1 MKKQTTLI
9 IALLLATFTGKLL
22 AGGPTAPYRFDSTFA
37 QNGFLIDTLTGQPL
51 PSYIQY
57 NEVLVGSNLD
67 FWVAGVTNGTFLA
80 NKYSVNGT
88 QLISKTGMNYPPYS
102 TTAGAYTGV
111 ISGNKFYMGG
121 QSGNGGHYQNFAF
134 NFDGTTN
141 PIFHYN
147 SQPDSFMTEPLYGP
161 QYPVGAA
168 NPNCSDILSNGRV
181 VTAIQNFTGD
191 SLYIA
196 EFNPTT
202 NVSVMVY
209 PKIAVGVGP
218 LRPKALRTI
227 PGTNNYALLVYN
239 TAGISTVYIINNG
252 TATSSYTYPGV
263 KYNAMIAVSATE
275 LLLGGDNLAFLNLT
289 NGNTTA
295 ASASL
300 NGVLHLTRNK
310 QSGEIYAFT
319 GGSLYALTAAGAL
332 DNSYNPDGLGNN
344 FPYTYVQADYWMG
357 ADVNPNQV
365 FYTDMEMQGSNI
377 LISGFTTTLNQHPV
391 QVGYAGFIIKIKGK
405 PGLCDNFS
413 VQLDSVYGT
422 SGCDWSAN
430 VTLTGAFPMNAFV
443 HWSSGGSSSSTVTAS
458 PYIPSGLC
466 PENYDIT
473 FTDGNGC
480 KDTIYFVTPPP
491 CAAPVINDP
500 LTITGSLCPGTA
512 VTIGPVTSTAGNLI
526 YQWYKNGQ
534 SISGATSSA
543 YAINSLDATSD
554 NGNYT
559 VAISNVCGSDTSLT
573 YSLTAHSVPAPDFTT
588 SGNVLTCT
596 VTASNYQWYFNGV
609 VIPSANSNQYT
620 ATQTGEY
627 RVEVVTS
634 DGCSA
639 LSSPQNITVVGIS
652 ETLNLKLSVY
662 PNPAHEFVIIQCN
675 EQIETTEVY
684 TVVGEQVIFAKG
696 QISKLNTASLT
707 PGLYTVQI
715 KTVNGNSTLRKFV
728 KQ

>member
-1 MKKQTTLI
+1 MKKQTTFF
-9 IALLLATFTGKLL
+9 IALLLATFTGKVFG
-22 AGGPTAPYRFDSTFA
+22 GGPTAPYRFDSTFA
-37 QNGFLIDTLTGQPL
+37 QNGFLIDTLTGSPA
-51 PSYIQY
+51 SYVQY
-57 NEVLVGSNLD
+57 NEILVGNNQD

-88 QLISKTGMNYPPYS
+88 QLLSKTGMNYPPYS

-111 ISGNKFYMGG
+111 ISNNKFYMGG

-134 NFDGTTN
+134 NFDGSTN
-141 PIFHYN
+141 PIFDYS

-168 NPNCSDILSNGRV
+168 NPNCSDILSNGHV
-181 VTAIQNFTGD
+181 VTALQNFTGD
-191 SLYIA
+191 SLYIS

-202 NVSVMVY
+202 NVTVMVY

-218 LRPKALRTI
+218 MRPKALRTI

-239 TAGISTVYIINNG
+239 TTGSSTVYIINNG
-252 TATSSYTYPGV
+252 AVTSSYFYAGV

-289 NGNTTA
+289 TGNTTA
-295 ASASL
+295 TAASL
-300 NGVLHLTRNK
+300 TGVLHLTRDK

-319 GGSLYALTAAGAL
+319 GGSLYALTPAGAL
-332 DNSYNPDGLGNN
+332 DNSYNPDGMGND

-391 QVGYAGFIIKIKGK
+391 FIGYAGFVIKIKGK

-422 SGCDWSAN
+422 SGCDWSAH
-430 VTLTGAFPMNAFV
+430 VTLTGAFPINAFV
-443 HWSSGGSSSSTVTAS
+443 HWSSGGSSSNSINAS
-458 PYIPSGLC
+458 PYIPGGLC
-466 PENYDIT
+466 PEAYDII

-491 CAAPVINDP
+491 CAAPVVNDP
-500 LTITGSLCPGTA
+500 VNVTGSLCPGTP
-512 VTIGPVTSTAGNLI
+512 VTIGPATSTGGNLI

-543 YAINSLDATSD
+543 YYISSLDASSD
-554 NGNYT
+554 NGAYT
-559 VAISNVCGSDTSLT
+559 VAITNVCGSDTSLP
-573 YSLTAHSVPAPDFTT
+573 YNLTAHNVPVPAFTAN
-588 SGNVLTCT
+588 GNILTCT
-596 VTASNYQWYFNGV
+596 VSATNYQWYFNGV
-609 VIPSANSNQYT
+609 VIPNVNSNQYT

-627 RVEVVTS
+627 KVEIITS
-634 DGCSA
+634 NGCSA
-639 LSSPQNITVVGIS
+639 LSSPQNITVVGIG
-652 ETLNLKLSVY
+652 ETQNFPLFVY
-662 PNPAHEFVIIQCN
+662 PNPAKEFLVVNCD
-675 EQIETTEVY
+675 EEIETVKIY
-684 TVVGEQVIFAKG
+684 NVIGEQVIFVKG
-696 QISKLNTASLT
+696 LSTSLNVASLT
-707 PGLYTVQI
+707 NGIYTVKI
-715 KTVNGNSTLRKFV
+715 TTESGNQAVKKFV
-728 KQ
+728 KE